1 MQGTW
6 RKCSGAD
13 ERLGVEEGEPFS
25 PQGKLLQKTFSVPIV
40 LSCCL
45 WYNEKNRT
53 YYRCFAKYG
62 GMYHGF

>member
-1 MQGTW
+1 LAENLWGLM
-6 RKCSGAD
+6 SGS
-13 ERLGVEEGEPFS
+13 GVEEGEPFS